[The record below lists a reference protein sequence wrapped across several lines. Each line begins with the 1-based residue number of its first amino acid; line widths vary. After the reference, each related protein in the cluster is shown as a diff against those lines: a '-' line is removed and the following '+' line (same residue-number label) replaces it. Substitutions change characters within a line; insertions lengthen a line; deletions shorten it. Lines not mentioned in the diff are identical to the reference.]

1 MQTETKQYVDYA
13 RELAKWC
20 LSDGNNLV
28 RYLQAAAA
36 FPDYSLNNQLLVMAF
51 NPEAR
56 FMKSAEEWT
65 ELGITVNEP
74 DKAVPLI
81 TPYQTEDGVGDFYI
95 KWEYDYTATNYQ
107 YNMTYP
113 DKEQVFEASLVGLV
127 PDLCV
132 VDKIRG
138 SSGRALYVHSEK
150 KIYVAR
156 SSKVAVDEF
165 FTAVLNEAIHMKLAQ
180 ENDDGTYRRG
190 SNQILSL
197 SATYAVG
204 VSYGFDVSNINLSK
218 LPKQY
223 TELSEKKSLELL
235 GAIRD
240 CIMENT
246 ARIHAP
252 LSKIIER
259 DAKGAIYERS

>member
-1 MQTETKQYVDYA
+1 
-13 RELAKWC
+13 
-20 LSDGNNLV
+20 
-28 RYLQAAAA
+28 
-36 FPDYSLNNQLLVMAF
+36 
-51 NPEAR
+51 
-56 FMKSAEEWT
+56 
-65 ELGITVNEP
+65 
-74 DKAVPLI
+74 
-81 TPYQTEDGVGDFYI
+81 
-95 KWEYDYTATNYQ
+95 
-107 YNMTYP
+107 
-113 DKEQVFEASLVGLV
+113 
-127 PDLCV
+127 
-132 VDKIRG
+132 
-138 SSGRALYVHSEK
+138 
-150 KIYVAR
+150 
-156 SSKVAVDEF
+156 
-165 FTAVLNEAIHMKLAQ
+165 MKLAQ